1 MLTSCDSVAAL
12 IQDSF
17 AQFRSVIVRV
27 LCPTCSEY
35 SQFEAIDV
43 PARGRLIICQSC
55 DLVWTVRPA
64 DVLEDL
70 PSEAQDN
77 PASSED
83 TPPPALRS
91 RKLMAAATGS
101 IALVGIA
108 ASTAAYFWLGSPPE
122 AAVADT
128 AKPRLSIVNSDVDR
142 DTTNK
147 LLTVDV
153 RVRNEGTG
161 PAKSYDLCVRLMNK
175 RSEPLFRWCERV
187 VDRPLPPGEQSSVR
201 LQIVSPP
208 SEVASAEVQVN

>member
-1 MLTSCDSVAAL
+1 M
-12 IQDSF
+12 
-17 AQFRSVIVRV
+17 RV

-43 PARGRLIICQSC
+43 PARGRLIMCQSC

-64 DVLEDL
+64 EVLEDL
-70 PSEAQDN
+70 PSEAQADPVKSDN
-77 PASSED
+77 TA
-83 TPPPALRS
+83 PPAPRS
-91 RKLMAAATGS
+91 RKLLAAAIGS
-101 IALVGIA
+101 FVLVGIA

-122 AAVADT
+122 VSVANT
-128 AKPRLSIVNSDVDR
+128 AEPRLSIVKSDVDR
-142 DTTNK
+142 DTTSK

-153 RVRNEGTG
+153 SVRNEGTG
-161 PAKSYDLCVRLMNK
+161 SAKSYDLCVRLMNK

-187 VDRPLPPGEQSSVR
+187 VDRPVPPGEQSSVR